1 MKLIIHMPMNLL
13 KDESLIMKRRIQKKI
28 LQKRQQLLE
37 TIVSILDDIDPVG
50 IIFLAGVAGFR
61 AKKEYLPEAE
71 AIVVCLEK
79 KMRLPDLEAKIKRI
93 FEYYF
98 YHPDIRSEYYVV
110 AARRILNA
118 WYVYQGMQIIDFPDD
133 IELPKHP
140 SPIIIEMD

>member
-1 MKLIIHMPMNLL
+1 MHVPMNLL
-13 KDESLIMKRRIQKKI
+13 EDESSIMKRRIQKKI
-28 LQKRQQLLE
+28 LKKRQQLLE

-50 IIFLAGVAGFR
+50 IIFLAGVAGFQ

-98 YHPDIRSEYYVV
+98 YPPDIQSEHYVM
-110 AARRILNA
+110 AALRILNA
-118 WYVYQGMQIIDFPDD
+118 CYVYQGIQTINFPDD
-133 IELPKHP
+133 IELPKHLL
-140 SPIIIEMD
+140 PIFIERD